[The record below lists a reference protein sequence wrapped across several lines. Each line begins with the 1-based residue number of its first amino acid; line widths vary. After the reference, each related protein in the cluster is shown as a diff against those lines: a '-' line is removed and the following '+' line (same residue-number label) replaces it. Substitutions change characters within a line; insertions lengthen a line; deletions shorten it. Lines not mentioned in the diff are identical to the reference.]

1 MPTRF
6 ISSQRFQKPAGWDVR
21 QHEGPHGMN
30 ESRSRIYEPVI
41 ADLELVIDVEG
52 LMRRLGGKAVCN
64 KSGKSAAFEGLN

>member
-1 MPTRF
+1 
-6 ISSQRFQKPAGWDVR
+6 
-21 QHEGPHGMN
+21 MN

-64 KSGKSAAFEGLN
+64 KSGKVSRV